1 MLRIA
6 LILVALAG
14 PAYATPDYIL
24 PSLFD
29 VHSVAEDDVLNIRA
43 EPDASSEIVG
53 TLASNA
59 TRIEV
64 VEEVIIGKSAWL
76 RVNAGERSGWVS
88 GRFMNPRYDVW
99 KSDTVPEGFHCLGT
113 EPFWSLKP
121 EGGDLVLTRPDA
133 EPEQYRVK
141 TIFGGEV
148 SHYPKLAI
156 AAEEMTVA
164 ASFQSC
170 SDGMSDRHFG
180 MAVQLIM
187 NGAEPQYLSGC
198 CSVQP

>member
-6 LILVALAG
+6 LILATLAA
-14 PAYATPDYIL
+14 PAYATPEYIL

-29 VHSVAEDDVLNIRA
+29 VHDVADDDVLNIRA
-43 EPDASSEIVG
+43 KPNAKSEIVG
-53 TLASNA
+53 TLAPHA
-59 TRIEV
+59 TKIEV
-64 VEEVIIGKSAWL
+64 VDEVFVAKSQWL
-76 RVNAGERSGWVS
+76 RVNTGERSGWVS
-88 GRFMNPRYDVW
+88 ANYMNPRYDVW
-99 KSDTVPEGFHCLGT
+99 KSGVIPESFQCLGT
-113 EPFWSLKP
+113 EPFWSLQP

-133 EPEQYRVK
+133 EPKRYK
-141 TIFGGEV
+141 ITSIFGGGV
-148 SHYPKLAI
+148 YYHPKLAI

-164 ASFQSC
+164 ANFQSC